1 MPDQSI
7 QSLIVTTAGDRP
19 IESVAQDLRA
29 AGFDVRQVL
38 EFIGSITG
46 TAAASKAEEFRRI
59 AGVADVAVDH
69 PIDIGPPGAA
79 IS

>member
-1 MPDQSI
+1 MSDQSI
-7 QSLIVTTAGDRP
+7 QALVVTTVGDRP

-29 AGFDVRQVL
+29 AGFDVQQVL
-38 EFIGSITG
+38 EFVESITG
-46 TAAASKAEEFRRI
+46 MAPASKVEEFRRI
-59 AGVADVAVDH
+59 AGVADVTVDH